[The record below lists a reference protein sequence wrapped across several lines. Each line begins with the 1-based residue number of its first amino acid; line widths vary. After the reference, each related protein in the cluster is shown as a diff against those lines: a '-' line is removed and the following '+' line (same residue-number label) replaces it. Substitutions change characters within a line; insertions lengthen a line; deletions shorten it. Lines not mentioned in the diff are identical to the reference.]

1 LRHCG
6 TSVFTCETRRGI
18 RSSIANEPKKKKEQ
32 KAYFITV
39 NASVVLDFNRPHLGR
54 HTGLGLFLLPMIE
67 YTVDKVYLI
76 RSELSDG
83 GSFIWPPSTLH
94 QN

>member
-1 LRHCG
+1 MGLLYLHVKRG
-6 TSVFTCETRRGI
+6 EVYVVQLLTSQ
-18 RSSIANEPKKKKEQ
+18 KKKEQ